1 MLLAVD
7 VGNTHTVLGLFE
19 GEERRADWRIPTRR
33 DTTVDE
39 LGVLFRA
46 LLREAGLAQL
56 RLEGMI
62 VSSVVPG
69 LNDILSRTG
78 RTVFGLEP
86 LMVEPGIKTGMPI
99 LYDNPAEV
107 GADRIVTALA
117 AKARYG
123 APVIVLDFG
132 TATTFDVVG
141 FRGEYLGGAIAPGLR
156 ISADALFEKAAR
168 LSRVDLREP
177 ARVIGRNTEE
187 SVRAGLF
194 HGYASR
200 VEGLVRR
207 IRDELGAPAPVVAT
221 GGLAPVFE
229 KALGFLDAVDPG
241 LTLEGLRLL
250 WERNRP

>member
-78 RTVFGLEP
+78 RTVFGLS
-86 LMVEPGIKTGMPI
+86 LIHI
-99 LYDNPAEV
+99 
-107 GADRIVTALA
+107 
-117 AKARYG
+117 
-123 APVIVLDFG
+123 
-132 TATTFDVVG
+132 
-141 FRGEYLGGAIAPGLR
+141 
-156 ISADALFEKAAR
+156 
-168 LSRVDLREP
+168 
-177 ARVIGRNTEE
+177 
-187 SVRAGLF
+187 
-194 HGYASR
+194 
-200 VEGLVRR
+200 
-207 IRDELGAPAPVVAT
+207 
-221 GGLAPVFE
+221 
-229 KALGFLDAVDPG
+229 
-241 LTLEGLRLL
+241 
-250 WERNRP
+250 